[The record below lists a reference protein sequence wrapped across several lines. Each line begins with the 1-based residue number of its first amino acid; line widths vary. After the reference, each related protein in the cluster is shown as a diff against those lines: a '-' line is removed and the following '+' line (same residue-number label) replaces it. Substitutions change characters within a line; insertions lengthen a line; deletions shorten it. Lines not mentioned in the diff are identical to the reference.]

1 MNKKTPDWFVLIE
14 HWVSR
19 GGNGYSL
26 PFLVGARAR
35 RRGDTDVSEE
45 DARTLLDEIFNNPVK
60 NQVVQIILCPNLGV
74 PVFGLSR
81 EKIQGKL
88 FHSTITNEPS
98 VFVRQDLLNTWGES
112 VDEVLNGI
120 LSEAKQ
126 PIQEG
131 KFSRNFNHTW
141 TPFSEIELQR
151 IDRLL
156 EGS

>member
-1 MNKKTPDWFVLIE
+1 MNEKAPDWFVLIG

-35 RRGDTDVSEE
+35 NKGDTNVSDE
-45 DARTLLDEIFNNPVK
+45 DARILLDEIFNHPVK
-60 NQVVQIILCPNLGV
+60 NHVVQIILCPNLGV

-98 VFVRQDLLNTWGES
+98 VFVRQDLINTWGES
-112 VDEVLNGI
+112 ADEVLNGI
-120 LSEAKQ
+120 LREAKQ

-131 KFSRNFNHTW
+131 MFSRNFNHTW
-141 TPFSEIELQR
+141 SDFSEIELQR
-151 IDRLL
+151 INRLL
-156 EGS
+156 ENS

>member
-1 MNKKTPDWFVLIE
+1 MNTNLPDWFVLIE
-14 HWVSR
+14 HWVTR

-35 RRGDTDVSEE
+35 RNSISNVTEE
-45 DARTLLDEIFNNPVK
+45 YTRALLSEIFNNPVK
-60 NQVVQIILCPNLGV
+60 NHVVQIILCANLGV

-88 FHSTITNEPS
+88 FHSEITNAPS
-98 VFVRQDLLNTWGES
+98 VFVRQDLLDTWGNS
-112 VDEVLNGI
+112 AKEVFNGI
-120 LSEAKQ
+120 LGEVKQ

-131 KFSRNFNHTW
+131 LFSRNFNHTW
-141 TPFSEIELQR
+141 TPFGETEIEK

-156 EGS
+156 KDA